1 MTTAAFQEVVAQL
14 AAKRLLPVPATAGSS
29 ALATL
34 PAAVA
39 DQAVMSAKVG
49 NARILQAIL
58 DRLRAI
64 ADPASAAPGA
74 SMDTA
79 RAREEIR
86 AALAATGY
94 APEPGK
100 EGSIEDLYSEQR
112 LNLIIDHNTAAA
124 RGRGQFEQAQDP
136 DILDEWPCQ
145 ELVRVE
151 ERFVKRNWARRW
163 VMSGGTL
170 VGGGRMI
177 ARRDDPIWTAISR
190 FGTPWPPFDFN
201 SGMRTR
207 DIDRAEA
214 ERLGVIAPGE
224 TVAPRT
230 VADALGQPSASLASL
245 DPALAGAVRAA
256 FPRYAG

>member
-1 MTTAAFQEVVAQL
+1 MHPASFQEVVAQL
-14 AAKRLLPVPATAGSS
+14 AARRLLPVPATVGS
-29 ALATL
+29 ATLSRL
-34 PAAVA
+34 PAALA
-39 DQAVMSAKVG
+39 DQAVFSAKVG
-49 NARILQAIL
+49 NARVLQAIL

-64 ADPASAAPGA
+64 AEPEAAAPGA

-124 RGRGQFEQAQDP
+124 RGRGQFEQTQDP
-136 DILDEWPCQ
+136 TILDEWPCQ
-145 ELVRVE
+145 ELIRAE
-151 ERFVKRNWARRW
+151 ERYVKRNWKRRW
-163 VMSGGTL
+163 VMSGGRL
-170 VGGGRMI
+170 VGGGRMV
-177 ARRDDPIWTAISR
+177 ARKDDPIWTAISR

-201 SGMRTR
+201 SGMRLQ

-214 ERLGVIAPGE
+214 ERLGVIQPGE
-224 TVAPRT
+224 TVAPQT
-230 VADALGQPSASLASL
+230 VAGVLAQPAASLASL

-256 FPRYAG
+256 FPGYAG